1 MRQRSLTGC
10 LLLLTVVLLLGC
22 QPELPEPT
30 PTPIPTA
37 TPTPSLD
44 MAESV
49 AQGFLRAWQNS
60 AYERMYSMLSPAAQT
75 SYPESTF
82 TSRYQAIADEATITG
97 LTVSV
102 GDVQRVLAANVQ
114 VTFTLTVDTQLVGQF
129 QLENTLDLSHDGQRW
144 AVAWTPRAIFPLL
157 VYDNLVHMFIEVP
170 SRGSIYDRKGLPL
183 ATDGVVIEVGVVPG
197 QIEDE
202 AYLLQVLSV
211 LLGQPQDEIKA
222 KYAYAGRPDWFM
234 PVGELTQDAL
244 QANEAMLSSVS
255 GITWRD
261 KAVRVYPQGNLAGQ
275 VIGYIGEIDPDTLAR
290 LQAEGYQ
297 AGDIVG
303 VSGLEG
309 WGEAHLAGARGAT
322 LAIISPDGRIVWTL
336 AERATRLSHDIH
348 TTLDV
353 ELQREVQRI
362 LGTRVGSIVL
372 LDARNGQVLAMVS
385 HPGYDPNVLVTGE
398 SEQRQALLND
408 PQRPFLNR
416 AIAGLYPPG
425 STFKIVTM
433 VAGMEGLGLTEY
445 HTFFCAGR
453 WDGLAD
459 GATRYCWVRS
469 GHGTLDY
476 LNGLVQSCDT
486 VFWEVGKALNEWDA
500 YALPRYARAFG
511 LGSTSGLNA
520 LGEAAGL
527 VPDPDWKA
535 LHYDGAEQEWL
546 PRDAVNMAIGQGDVL
561 ATPLQMANLV
571 AAVANGGTLYRP
583 YIVER
588 IHSLM
593 EGDVQV
599 FQPEA
604 MGQLPVSA
612 ANLDVVRRAMAGVVS
627 YGTASRAFYGAVI
640 PMAGKSGTAEAPPNE
655 PHAWFVGYAPAY
667 DPQIAVAV
675 VLEHGGEGGANAA
688 PLFRQ
693 VVEAYMA
700 LAGR

>member
-1 MRQRSLTGC
+1 MRQRCLMGC
-10 LLLLTVVLLLGC
+10 LLLLAAAVLLGC

-30 PTPIPTA
+30 PTSVPTA

-44 MAESV
+44 GAESV
-49 AQGFLRAWQNS
+49 AQEFLRAWQNG
-60 AYERMYSMLSPAAQT
+60 AYERMYSMLSSAAQA
-75 SYPESTF
+75 SNPESKF
-82 TSRYQAIADEATITG
+82 TSRYQAIADEATITS
-97 LTVSV
+97 LTAGI
-102 GDVQRVLAANVQ
+102 GDVQRVLTANAQ
-114 VTFTLTVDTQLVGQF
+114 VTFTLTADTQMVGQF

-144 AVAWTPRAIFPLL
+144 AVDWTPSAIFPLL

-170 SRGSIYDRKGLPL
+170 SRGSIYDRNGLPL
-183 ATDGVVIEVGVVPG
+183 ATNGAVIEVGVVPG

-211 LLGQPQDEIKA
+211 LLGQPQDQIKA
-222 KYAYAGRPDWFM
+222 QYAYAARPDWFM
-234 PVGELTQDAL
+234 PIGELTQDAL
-244 QANEAMLSSVS
+244 QANEATLSSVP
-255 GITWRD
+255 GITWRE
-261 KAVRVYPQGNLAGQ
+261 KAVRIYPQGNLAGQ
-275 VIGYIGEIDPDTLAR
+275 LIGYIAEIDPDTLAR
-290 LQAEGYQ
+290 LAAEGYQ

-336 AERATRLSHDIH
+336 AERAARPSHDIH

-353 ELQREVQRI
+353 ALQREVQRI
-362 LGTRVGSIVL
+362 LGTRVGSIVV
-372 LDARNGQVLAMVS
+372 LDARNGQVLSMVS
-385 HPGYDPNVLVTGE
+385 HPGYDPSVLVTGD

-425 STFKIVTM
+425 STFKIITM
-433 VAGMEGLGLTEY
+433 VAGMEELGLTEH

-486 VFWEVGKALNEWDA
+486 VFWEVGKALNERDA
-500 YALPRYARAFG
+500 HALPRYARAFG
-511 LGSTSGLNA
+511 LGSASGLNA

-535 LHYDGAEQEWL
+535 SHYDGAEREWL

-583 YIVER
+583 YIVQR

-593 EGDVQV
+593 EGEVQA

-604 MGQLPVSA
+604 IGQLPASP

-627 YGTASRAFYGAVI
+627 YGTASRAFYGATI
-640 PMAGKSGTAEAPPNE
+640 SMAGKSGTAEAPPNE
-655 PHAWFVGYAPAY
+655 PHAWFVGYAPTY

-700 LAGR
+700 LPRG